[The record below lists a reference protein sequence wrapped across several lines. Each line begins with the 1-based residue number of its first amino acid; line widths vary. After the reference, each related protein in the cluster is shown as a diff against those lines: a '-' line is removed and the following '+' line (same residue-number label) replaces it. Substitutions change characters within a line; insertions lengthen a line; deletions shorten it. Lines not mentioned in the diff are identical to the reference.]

1 MIKGQ
6 EGALDCNVGEWR
18 VCFTMQHIVSVI
30 GLGKMGRPIARTL
43 IDAGWPVQGFN
54 RSVLAND
61 LTKGIPL
68 CKHIEEAAQ
77 ADVCLLVLADSM
89 AVDEVLNSLEPHLF
103 SGKIVLDM
111 GSSDPEHS
119 RRHAKRLGIKGI
131 GWVDAPVSGG
141 PGGAASGSLAIMAG
155 GNRNDFEQVRP
166 ILDALG
172 ASVVHTGK
180 PGAGHTAKIINQV
193 IVGLTIEAVSEALTL
208 AEKSGIEPKL
218 VQEALREG
226 WADSKILRHHGTRMI
241 NSDYEPGAYVQT
253 QLKDLRMAQAIAHT
267 INIDLPHLESTIRMY
282 ESLVAQGDENLDH
295 AAIHKLFWTEE
306 QL

>member
-1 MIKGQ
+1 M
-6 EGALDCNVGEWR
+6 
-18 VCFTMQHIVSVI
+18 MQHIVSVI

-43 IDAGWPVQGFN
+43 IAAGWPVNGFN
-54 RSVLAND
+54 RSVLPKD
-61 LTKGIPL
+61 LTHGIAL
-68 CKHIEEAAQ
+68 CKQIEEAAQ

-89 AVDEVLNSLEPHLF
+89 AVGDVLNSLEPHLF

-111 GSSDPEHS
+111 GSSDPEQS
-119 RRHAKRLGIKGI
+119 RRHARRLAMKGI

-141 PGGAASGSLAIMAG
+141 TGGAASGTLAIMAG
-155 GNRNDFEQVRP
+155 GNTNDFEQVAP
-166 ILDALG
+166 ILDVLG
-172 ASVVHTGK
+172 ASVVYLGG
-180 PGAGHTAKIINQV
+180 PGAGHSAKIINQV

-218 VQEALREG
+218 VQKALRGG

-241 NSDYEPGAYVQT
+241 NRDYEPGGDVQT

-267 INIDLPHLESTIRMY
+267 INVDLPHLESTIRMY